1 MLIKAGVLVA
11 AALAASVAAAQDMKA
26 IALANELGS
35 LLASEALCELSYDQA
50 AIAAF
55 VEKRVKPDDMSFTN
69 NLRMMTGGQE
79 IQLKS
84 LTASGKTA
92 HCTQIKRVAK
102 SYGFT
107 R

>member
-1 MLIKAGVLVA
+1 MLTRAGICVA
-11 AALAASVAAAQDMKA
+11 AVFAASAGAAQDMKA

-35 LLASEALCELSYDQA
+35 VLASEALCELSYDQA
-50 AIAAF
+50 AISAF
-55 VEKRVKPDDMSFTN
+55 VEKRVKADDMSFAN

-79 IQLKS
+79 MQLKS
-84 LTASGKTA
+84 LSASGKTA

-107 R
+107 K